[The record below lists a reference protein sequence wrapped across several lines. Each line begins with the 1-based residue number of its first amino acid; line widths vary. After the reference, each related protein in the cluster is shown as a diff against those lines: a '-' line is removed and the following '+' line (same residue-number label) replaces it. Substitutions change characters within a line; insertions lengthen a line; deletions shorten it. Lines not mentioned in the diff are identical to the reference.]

1 MPQAVATVI
10 ADDAPRFISPEVY
23 LAQERLCGAK
33 HEYSAGRIYA
43 MAGATARHNRIAGN
57 LYRELS
63 NQLRGG
69 PCEAFPS
76 DLQVKGS
83 GQAGAFYYYP
93 DVTVDCSSINDE
105 ATYTETP
112 SVVIEVLS
120 PHTERIDQGE
130 KLLNYR
136 GIPSLKVYVLVS
148 QTHPRVAVHRRVRQE
163 WNQEI
168 VEGSKRSLE
177 LPEIGCSIPF
187 SAIFERVDLEPVD

>member
-1 MPQAVATVI
+1 MPQAATAVI

-23 LAQERLCGAK
+23 LAQERLCDAK
-33 HEYSAGRIYA
+33 HEYSAGWIYA
-43 MAGATARHNRIAGN
+43 VAGATARHNRIAGN

-63 NQLRGG
+63 NQLRGAR
-69 PCEAFPS
+69 CEAFPS
-76 DLQVKGS
+76 DLQVKGA

-93 DVTVDCSSINDE
+93 DVTVDCSSISDE

-112 SVVIEVLS
+112 SVIIEVLS
-120 PHTERIDQGE
+120 PHTERVDQGE

-136 GIPSLKVYVLVS
+136 CIPFLKVYVLVS

-168 VEGSKRSLE
+168 VEGLKSSLE

-187 SAIFERVDLEPVD
+187 SAIFERVDLEPVN